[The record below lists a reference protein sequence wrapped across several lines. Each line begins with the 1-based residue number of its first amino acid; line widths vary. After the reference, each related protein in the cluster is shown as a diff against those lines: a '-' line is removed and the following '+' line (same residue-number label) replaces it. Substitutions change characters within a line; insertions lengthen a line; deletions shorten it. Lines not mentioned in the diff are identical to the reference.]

1 MFIYITF
8 SNMDPKIKQCLNYY
22 SSHEWKF
29 LEENCAFKWTD
40 RISMLGG
47 EDEMLLVHSLIR
59 STA

>member
-1 MFIYITF
+1 
-8 SNMDPKIKQCLNYY
+8 MDPKIKQCLNYY